1 MGVRSLRRS
10 GAKAGDATMRAMSRS
25 TREIEIKLPFPT
37 AEDAVLRLTA
47 IGARPASGR
56 VFEDNRILDD
66 DGRSLS
72 RAGKLLRLRTAGDR
86 AVLTVK
92 APVVSDTRHKVRE
105 EIEVDV
111 ADADTSLRLFERLGF
126 RTIWR
131 YQKYRST
138 FTLPGLEATVDETP
152 IGCFV
157 ELEGDP
163 QAIDEA
169 ATALGFPADQ
179 YLTAT
184 YRELAEEHAAGSGR
198 DVEEILLF
206 HPAEEEDRA

>member
-1 MGVRSLRRS
+1 
-10 GAKAGDATMRAMSRS
+10 MRAMSRS
-25 TREIEIKLPFPT
+25 TREIEIKLPFAT

-72 RAGKLLRLRTAGDR
+72 RAGKLLRVRTAGDR

-92 APVVSDTRHKVRE
+92 APVESDTRHKVRE

-111 ADADTSLRLFERLGF
+111 EDAGASLRLLERLGF

-163 QAIDEA
+163 RAIDRTA
-169 ATALGFPADQ
+169 ADLGFPADR
-179 YLTAT
+179 YVTAT
-184 YRELAEEHAAGSGR
+184 YRELAEEHAARSGR
-198 DVEEILLF
+198 DVEGILVFL
-206 HPAEEEDRA
+206 PEAEEDRS

>member
-1 MGVRSLRRS
+1 
-10 GAKAGDATMRAMSRS
+10 MRAMSRS

-37 AEDAVLRLTA
+37 AEEAVLRLTK
-47 IGARPASGR
+47 IGGKPASGR

-66 DGRSLS
+66 EHRSLS
-72 RAGKLLRLRTAGDR
+72 RAGRLLRIRTAGNR
-86 AVLTVK
+86 SILTVK
-92 APVVSDTRHKVRE
+92 SPVESDTRHKVRE
-105 EIEVDV
+105 EIETEV
-111 ADADTSLRLFERLGF
+111 ADAGASIRLLERLGF

-163 QAIDEA
+163 QAIDRA
-169 ATALGFPADQ
+169 AAELGFPPDR
-179 YLTAT
+179 YVTAT
-184 YRELAEEHAAGSGR
+184 YRELGEEHAATNGQ
-198 DVEEILLF
+198 DVDRILIF
-206 HPAEEEDRA
+206 GPSAEEGRS